1 MMAKGI
7 HPSWTMGVDMNMKTR
22 NEKGMA
28 TIETI
33 PLLVVFVI
41 LVGYGVGSFGIIHT
55 GILNSIASRAYAF
68 ETFRHRS
75 QLRYFR
81 DEGAGNAPKGQYYK
95 GGTRLHGIQSETA
108 GNDQSFIYATE
119 RGIARGLA
127 SDDAMIEKSRQ
138 PDVHA
143 NIDNEFAGNGFT
155 GRTREGVSIAWIKV
169 YYGICL
175 DAGCGD

>member
-1 MMAKGI
+1 
-7 HPSWTMGVDMNMKTR
+7 MKKKCDLR

-28 TIETI
+28 TLETI

-41 LVGYGVGSFGIIHT
+41 FVGYGIGAFGIIHT

-68 ETFRHRS
+68 ETFRHRP

-81 DEGAGNAPKGQYYK
+81 DERSDVSPRGQYYL
-95 GGTRLHGIQSETA
+95 GGTRVHGVQSEMA
-108 GNDQSFIYATE
+108 REQDQFIYATE

-127 SDDAMIEKSRQ
+127 SDAAEIEKSRQ
-138 PDVHA
+138 SSLHRDIQDSFSGEA
-143 NIDNEFAGNGFT
+143 FS
-155 GRTREGVSIAWIKV
+155 GRYTRQGVTVAWIKV

>member
-1 MMAKGI
+1 
-7 HPSWTMGVDMNMKTR
+7 MNMKLR
-22 NEKGMA
+22 EDKGMA

-41 LVGYGVGSFGIIHT
+41 FVGYGIGAFGIIHT
-55 GILNSIASRAYAF
+55 GILNSIASRTYAF
-68 ETFRHRS
+68 ETFRHRP
-75 QLRYFR
+75 QLKYFR
-81 DEGAGNAPKGQYYK
+81 DEGADNAPRGQFYK

-127 SDDAMIEKSRQ
+127 SNDSLIERSRQ
-138 PDVHA
+138 PEVHI
-143 NIDNEFAGNGFT
+143 NVDREFSGEGFT

-169 YYGICL
+169 FYGICL
-175 DAGCGD
+175 DAGCGDEKN